1 MPVVA
6 RLWCRNFGSYEPV
19 AERSLPAC
27 CVDGQKLRAWELEGA
42 VISLGV
48 QVAYREPVATILVE
62 VVILDGID
70 TNDPHVS
77 EDPQPMWHPALP
89 ADVIAQWHL

>member
-19 AERSLPAC
+19 AERFLPAC
-27 CVDGQKLRAWELEGA
+27 CVDEQKLRAWELEDA

-48 QVAYREPVATILVE
+48 QVVYRELVATILVE
-62 VVILDGID
+62 VVILDGIG

-77 EDPQPMWHPALP
+77 EDPQPTRRPALP
-89 ADVIAQWHL
+89 ADVVAQGHL